1 LGFLP
6 LTITK
11 KTAKS
16 LIKDFG
22 RTFVLTFTPSN
33 KYNMTEETKKQLMQ
47 NVYKIATH
55 YQIPNAELV
64 SFKKRS
70 VLLELLN
77 SKDETAFNVVNDV
90 IEAEVKLDR
99 IQNDKEKQTKK
110 PEHWSAEVFTTQ
122 KAKEKAEEKLKKF
135 FEENKI

>member
-1 LGFLP
+1 
-6 LTITK
+6 
-11 KTAKS
+11 
-16 LIKDFG
+16 
-22 RTFVLTFTPSN
+22 
-33 KYNMTEETKKQLMQ
+33 MTEETKKHIMQ
-47 NVYKIATH
+47 NVYKLAAH

-70 VLLELLN
+70 LLLDLIN
-77 SKDETAFNVVNDV
+77 SKNELAYKFLNEV

-122 KAKEKAEEKLKKF
+122 KAKEKAEEKLNKF
-135 FEENKI
+135 LVDNKVN

>member
-1 LGFLP
+1 
-6 LTITK
+6 
-11 KTAKS
+11 
-16 LIKDFG
+16 
-22 RTFVLTFTPSN
+22 
-33 KYNMTEETKKQLMQ
+33 MTEETKKQLMQ

-55 YQIPNAELV
+55 FQIPNAELV

-77 SKDETAFNVVNDV
+77 SKNETAFNVLNDV
-90 IEAEVKLDR
+90 IETEVKLDR
-99 IQNDKEKQTKK
+99 IQNDKEKQIKK

-135 FEENKI
+135 LEENKIS